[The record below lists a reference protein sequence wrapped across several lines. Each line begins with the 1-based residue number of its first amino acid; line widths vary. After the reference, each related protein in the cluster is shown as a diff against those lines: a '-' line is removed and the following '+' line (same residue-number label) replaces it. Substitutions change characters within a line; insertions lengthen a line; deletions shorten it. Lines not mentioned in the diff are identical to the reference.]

1 MDNFNV
7 SKKRKIDYFK
17 LALINIT
24 THAYR
29 GLMYKY
35 LMTINNNNNNN
46 NNSVGVGTT

>member
-1 MDNFNV
+1 MYSLIV

-17 LALINIT
+17 LALINTT
-24 THAYR
+24 THS

-46 NNSVGVGTT
+46 INSMGVGAT